1 MAKGSQLLQLRTA
14 LSQAG
19 ITGNPSSSKK
29 RKRVDTPLGKEK
41 QAVHLEE
48 ISRRLN
54 SFDVKVTK
62 TKHDVGGRKVKG
74 ISGRPAQ
81 SKQAGIEQ
89 VSQHHVLDIIYD
101 LIEDVLQRK
110 KTLLKEWEQRNRT
123 GRIVDRRFGENNPS
137 LSLEE
142 RMLERFTRERQR
154 KSKGVAFNLEGED
167 ELTHY
172 GQSLSNLD
180 DFDTAGLGSE
190 SEDEEAG
197 VYK

>member
-29 RKRVDTPLGKEK
+29 RKRVGTPLGKEK

-62 TKHDVGGRKVKG
+62 AKHDVGGRKVKG

-89 VSQHHVLDIIYD
+89 
-101 LIEDVLQRK
+101 RK

-123 GRIVDRRFGENNPS
+123 GGIVDRRFGENNPS